1 MDGEKFE
8 KELWENTDSVIPLF
22 MGKMGGKHFHYAC
35 LTAEGSIHSIF
46 CFIGHDCTADG
57 KPSYLLSSAR
67 MKNYRRVV

>member
-1 MDGEKFE
+1 MDGEKFG

-22 MGKMGGKHFHYAC
+22 MGKMGSY
-35 LTAEGSIHSIF
+35 T
-46 CFIGHDCTADG
+46 FITHAQQLKGLFIQYFVSLVMIVLQTG